1 MDQTTVLQHI
11 KEYVRERFQLT
22 LATYGEH
29 PWIATVYYS
38 FDDDL
43 NLYFL
48 SDPNTLHCQQIAQN
62 PQVAVS
68 ISDAPQNPASEK
80 KGLQAFGLAEQISDM
95 HKIKHAL
102 GLWRKTLGVTSEAY
116 TYEGMLKKAIKG
128 RMYKITIKQVKF
140 FNEALWKEGKEVM
153 LTLN

>member
-1 MDQTTVLQHI
+1 MQQKAILQHI
-11 KEYVRERFQLT
+11 KTFLSERFQLT

-29 PWIATVYYS
+29 PWIATLYYS
-38 FDDDL
+38 FDADL

-48 SDPNTLHCQQIAQN
+48 SDPNTLHCQQIEKN

-68 ISDAPQNPASEK
+68 ITDAPQNPASEK
-80 KGLQAFGLAEQISDM
+80 KGLQAFGVAEQISDM

-102 GLWRKTLGVTSEAY
+102 GLWRKTLNVTSEAY

-128 RMYKITIKQVKF
+128 RMYKVTLKQIKF
-140 FNEALWKEGKEVM
+140 FNEALWEEGKEVM
-153 LTLN
+153 VML